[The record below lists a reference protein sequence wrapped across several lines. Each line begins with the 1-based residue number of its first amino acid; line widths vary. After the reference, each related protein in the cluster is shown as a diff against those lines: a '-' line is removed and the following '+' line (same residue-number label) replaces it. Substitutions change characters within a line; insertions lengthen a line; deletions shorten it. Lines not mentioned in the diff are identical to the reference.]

1 MRTFKPFN
9 KKNELLSGEY
19 AAEYEKEKY

>member
-9 KKNELLSGEY
+9 KKNKLLSGERT
-19 AAEYEKEKY
+19 AEYEKEKY